1 MNLEALRLAE
11 AFFARKPEALPSVR
25 AILLGALERWPE
37 TEIVTQKSQVGLRD
51 PRPYCALTAP
61 GKHVKGRAT
70 PGALLSLFLP
80 RPLEAECLLLAV
92 EAYPGRFTNHL
103 ILPMDPEDFLE
114 GLWDW
119 IGEARCFRC
128 GSNGSSP
135 PQNPAKR
142 SNLENED

>member
-1 MNLEALRLAE
+1 MNLEALRAAE

-25 AILLGALERWPE
+25 SFLLGALERWPD

-61 GKHVKGRAT
+61 GKHVKGRAP

-80 RPLEAECLLLAV
+80 RPLETELLLLAV

-103 ILPMDPEDFLE
+103 VLPADPEDFPPD
-114 GLWDW
+114 LWDW
-119 IGEARCFRC
+119 TAEARRFRC
-128 GSNGSSP
+128 GKG
-135 PQNPAKR
+135 
-142 SNLENED
+142 

>member
-1 MNLEALRLAE
+1 MDLEALRLAE
-11 AFFARKPEALPSVR
+11 AFFAQKPQALPSVR
-25 AILLGALERWPE
+25 AFLLGALDRWPD

-61 GKHVKGRAT
+61 GKHVKGRET

-103 ILPMDPEDFLE
+103 ILPEAAEDFPRD
-114 GLWDW
+114 LWAW
-119 IGEARCFRC
+119 TAEARRFRC
-128 GSNGSSP
+128 G
-135 PQNPAKR
+135 K
-142 SNLENED
+142 D

>member
-1 MNLEALRLAE
+1 MNLESLRLAE

-25 AILLGALERWPE
+25 VFLLGALERWPE

-61 GKHVKGRAT
+61 GKRVKGKAT

-80 RPLEAECLLLAV
+80 RPLETDALILAV

-103 ILPMDPEDFLE
+103 VLPEAPADCDEA
-114 GLWDW
+114 LWAW
-119 IGEARCFRC
+119 TAEARRFRC
-128 GSNGSSP
+128 G
-135 PQNPAKR
+135 R
-142 SNLENED
+142 D

>member
-11 AFFARKPEALPSVR
+11 EFFARKPEALPSAR
-25 AILLGALERWPE
+25 AFLLGALERWPE

-61 GKHVKGRAT
+61 GARVRGRPV

-80 RPLEAECLLLAV
+80 RPLETETLLLAV

-103 ILPMDPEDFLE
+103 VLPENPADFD
-114 GLWDW
+114 GDLWSW
-119 IGEARCFRC
+119 TEEARRFRC
-128 GSNGSSP
+128 GKMESRRCKTGQNG
-135 PQNPAKR
+135 
-142 SNLENED
+142 L